1 VYHKRYTHSKEE
13 NIMTLVT
20 RLEKKVKYRSKDRPK
35 SLLLLIPAVMR
46 DILELTYND
55 TVILDVCVEN
65 DEKFVKI
72 YKKPE

>member
-1 VYHKRYTHSKEE
+1 
-13 NIMTLVT
+13 MTLVT